1 MNDINNEALEKDN
14 QGDEKAD
21 YEELRGEDIP
31 AKKDNATAERKNLY
45 FSGLVTGML
54 ITFLCLLVVI
64 LVRKDYQNDKKADV
78 DLAEVNNAEDIVNEK
93 IKTLLDVVEDYYLEE
108 YDKQELL
115 EGMYGGLIEALGD
128 PYSVYYTPE
137 ELNAL
142 MNQTQGIY
150 YGIGAYIGFDTEKNM
165 CYVSKL
171 IKNTPAAAS
180 DLMPLDCIVKV
191 DGVDAIGMDS
201 SEIVT
206 YIKGEIGTQVVL
218 TVMREGS
225 SELLDI
231 AVTRDKIETP
241 TVEHEMLENGIGYIE
256 ITEFDDV
263 TYNQFMDAY
272 NSLNDRHMKGMI
284 LDLRANPGGNVST
297 VCMIAREMLPKGLIV
312 YTEDKYNKRVE
323 YTCPGKNEIQIPMV
337 VLIDGNSAS
346 ASEILAGAIKD
357 YEKGTLMGTTTF
369 GKGIVQRVISISDGT
384 ALKLTVSN
392 YFTPKGN
399 YIHGVGIEPDIEVK
413 WDYEKY
419 AAEGI
424 DNQKQAA
431 YEYLLKEI
439 K

>member
-1 MNDINNEALEKDN
+1 MYDVNNE
-14 QGDEKAD
+14 
-21 YEELRGEDIP
+21 EELEYEADKEIAQDRM
-31 AKKDNATAERKNLY
+31 KRERKGLY
-45 FSGLVTGML
+45 WSGLVTGL
-54 ITFLCLLVVI
+54 LVSFLCLFVII
-64 LVRKDYQNDKKADV
+64 LVDRAGEMGKNRTSDV
-78 DLAEVNNAEDIVNEK
+78 SLNESPDEQEIINEK
-93 IKTLLDVVEDYYLEE
+93 VKTLLGVVEDYYLEE
-108 YDKQELL
+108 YDKQDLI

-137 ELNAL
+137 ELDAL

-150 YGIGAYIGFDTEKNM
+150 YGIGAYIGFDTDKNM
-165 CYVSKL
+165 CYISKL
-171 IKNTPAAAS
+171 IKNSPAINS
-180 DLMPLDCIVKV
+180 ELQPKDWIVKV
-191 DGVDAIGMDS
+191 DGVDTIGMDS

-206 YIKGEIGTQVVL
+206 YIKGEEGTEVVI

-225 SELLDI
+225 ENYIDVPVKR
-231 AVTRDKIETP
+231 AKIETP
-241 TVEHEMLENGIGYIE
+241 TVEHEMLENKIGYIE

-263 TYNQFMDAY
+263 TYQQFMDAY
-272 NSLNDRHMKGMI
+272 NALNKDGMKALV

-312 YTEDKYNKRVE
+312 YTEDKDKKRVE

-337 VLIDGNSAS
+337 VLVDGNSAS

-357 YEKGTLMGTTTF
+357 YKKGTLMGTTTY
-369 GKGIVQRVISISDGT
+369 GKGIVQRVITISDGT
-384 ALKLTVSN
+384 AIKLTVSN

-399 YIHGVGIEPDIEVK
+399 YIHGVGIAPDIEVP

-419 AAEGI
+419 AADGT

-431 YEYLLKEI
+431 YEYLLNEI